1 MSSKR
6 SGRGVSRPRQP
17 LTKAMLLPMD
27 QASAREQSLSYHL
40 ALAVCRDGHGNG
52 HLFNELIC
60 VAYITWFLQQAGYGN
75 ERVECYKMAEYAVE
89 AALELADTLDE
100 WTLAKDAI
108 PVFERLLAL
117 HDAQLATAPLHKVIE
132 AERQLRHFL
141 AGTATSPIP
150 EPDLGN
156 VENH

>member
-1 MSSKR
+1 
-6 SGRGVSRPRQP
+6 
-17 LTKAMLLPMD
+17 
-27 QASAREQSLSYHL
+27 LSYHL

-52 HLFNELIC
+52 HLFNELIR
-60 VAYITWFLQQAGYGN
+60 VAYITWFLQQAGYGK

-100 WTLAKDAI
+100 WTLAGDAI

-141 AGTATSPIP
+141 AGTAPSPIP
-150 EPDLGN
+150 ESDLGN